1 MQYGLVSAMIGL
13 THAQTYI
20 RIVSCKADFTWK
32 LSNFQRII
40 SPYVILLFDLVYKL
54 PFVCAW
60 SKADYITQ
68 KWNGIIFKKQDQR
81 NL

>member
-1 MQYGLVSAMIGL
+1 MQYRLVSAMIGL

-40 SPYVILLFDLVYKL
+40 SRRMST
-54 PFVCAW
+54 FVWHYCLTYFLQ
-60 SKADYITQ
+60 SDEIEFCKS
-68 KWNGIIFKKQDQR
+68 
-81 NL
+81 